1 MPASGTYGYGLEY
14 QAYGDPALLGALVV
28 KSLSATTWDGNPPP
42 RLRPLTAGSMLNSIG
57 LPNPG
62 VEAWASGTL
71 PRLLGRGVTVVA
83 SIWGHTPE
91 ELLDAAQLMA
101 KVAGPVAWEVNM
113 SCPNLAT
120 SDEMPSHNP
129 EVAYEVCAKIRTL
142 ADDAVGVWAK
152 LSPQATDVPAVAA
165 ACHDAGA
172 DAVTL
177 TNTYPAKALQDT
189 DVAPANVAL
198 SARREA
204 LPPRGGGADDAIPTR
219 AAPPREPEPHLGGA
233 DDTML
238 TLAALRNERLPLL
251 GRGAGGVS
259 GAALKP
265 MVTAIVAAVRERCP
279 DLAVVAAGGV
289 LTVDD
294 ALDYLDLGAAAV
306 QVGTANFLDPRATHR
321 IAHGVVQARRE
332 AATGG

>member
-1 MPASGTYGYGLEY
+1 MVGPATGSTLIPSLAVSLRHRRLQRRSRGRPDEAGSWDLPVTVGRTSLRNPVMPASGTYGYGLEH

-28 KSLSATTWDGNPPP
+28 KSLSATPWDGNPPP
-42 RLRPLTAGSMLNSIG
+42 RLRPLTAGTMLNSIG

-71 PRLLGRGVTVVA
+71 PRLLDRRVTVVA

-142 ADDAVGVWAK
+142 ADEAVGVWAK
-152 LSPQATDVPAVAA
+152 LSPQAPDVPAVAA
-165 ACHDAGA
+165 ACHDAGV

-177 TNTYPAKALQDT
+177 TNTYPAKALPDQ
-189 DVAPANVAL
+189 P
-198 SARREA
+198 
-204 LPPRGGGADDAIPTR
+204 LPP
-219 AAPPREPEPHLGGA
+219 
-233 DDTML
+233 
-238 TLAALRNERLPLL
+238 L

-265 MVTAIVAAVRERCP
+265 MVTGIVAAVRRRCP
-279 DLAVVAAGGV
+279 DLAVVAVGGI

-306 QVGTANFLDPRATHR
+306 QVGTANFLDPRATHQ
-321 IAHGVVQARRE
+321 IAWGVVRARRRG
-332 AATGG
+332 AYG